1 VTVFTLQLVQQEP
14 VLFATSIEDNIRFGK
29 PEATPDEVIEAATI
43 ANAHE
48 FISQLPERYK
58 TMVGERGV
66 RLSGGQV
73 SPGTAHMTN
82 FYSHSRCNV
91 AETKDRHRASC
102 IAKSALDAESEHL
115 VKEAL
120 DRLMAGRT
128 VCIVAHRLS
137 TVRQANVVFVIQ
149 SGEIV
154 GQGTHEQ
161 LVESNEMYARLVK
174 RQLLAGEP
182 DQQSGGS
189 DHICVHMTSL
199 PAEPVIMSN
208 SIQAQANS

>member
-1 VTVFTLQLVQQEP
+1 LQNPAIL
-14 VLFATSIEDNIRFGK
+14 LLD
-29 PEATPDEVIEAATI
+29 EAT
-43 ANAHE
+43 
-48 FISQLPERYK
+48 
-58 TMVGERGV
+58 
-66 RLSGGQV
+66 
-73 SPGTAHMTN
+73 
-82 FYSHSRCNV
+82 
-91 AETKDRHRASC
+91 
-102 IAKSALDAESEHL
+102 SALDAESEHL